1 MKYLAVFLA
10 VLSAGR
16 AYGAEPTRF
25 VPEELRM
32 TVSYM
37 KAGGADG
44 GRIVKIFSGAEPRD
58 LWLDINDRTGEYGR
72 VTITPEYGSARVE
85 PVSSEWKYD
94 QLRGLTGVHVLYKDN
109 YGVSTYMK
117 DKWGGNTQ
125 TGLMLGFSGDRTS
138 NFLPDSDDPYQQRI
152 KGSCGVPE
160 NISNN
165 DGYPYLA
172 LSTTLP
178 FTQDRPGL
186 VRSPT
191 VMVSCLWTLRP
202 IYDISIT
209 LEKET
214 MMIEDTSGSN
224 KVYDNSVTMTG
235 NGGPATIKVVNPSP
249 SDISVSFSV
258 TDDSMLTYTAKP
270 TPAGTKVP
278 FHVMVKNTKAGSRS
292 YTVNFTAA
300 YN

>member
-10 VLSAGR
+10 VLSAVR

-25 VPEELRM
+25 VPEELTM
-32 TVSYM
+32 TVIYE
-37 KAGGADG
+37 KAGGGDAQ
-44 GRIVKIFSGAEPRD
+44 RQRTVFSGAEPRD
-58 LWLDINDRTGEYGR
+58 LWLNISDRTGQYGR
-72 VTITPEYGSARVE
+72 ITITPESGSARVS
-85 PVSSEWKYD
+85 PTSSEWKYD
-94 QLRGLTGVHVLYKDN
+94 QLRGLTGVHAFFNEN
-109 YGVSTYMK
+109 YGVSTYMR
-117 DKWGGNTQ
+117 DEWSGLTQ
-125 TGLMLGFSGDRTS
+125 TGLMLGYSGDRTS
-138 NFLPDSDDPYQQRI
+138 NFLPDADDPYQQRI

-160 NISNN
+160 NISNI
-165 DGYPYLA
+165 DGYPYLNI
-172 LSTTLP
+172 STTLP

-191 VMVSCLWTLRP
+191 VTVSCMWRLRP
-202 IYDISIT
+202 IYDISLTI
-209 LEKET
+209 EKET
-214 MMIEDTSGSN
+214 MMIKDTSGSN
-224 KVYDNSVTMTG
+224 KVYDNSVTITG
-235 NGGPATIKVVNPSP
+235 NGGPATITVVNPST

-258 TDDSMLTYTAKP
+258 TDDSTLTYTAKP

>member
-25 VPEELRM
+25 VPEKLM
-32 TVSYM
+32 MSVSYT
-37 KAGGADG
+37 KAGGGDG
-44 GRIVKIFSGAEPRD
+44 GSIRKTFSGAEPRD
-58 LWLDINDRTGEYGR
+58 LWLNINDRTGEYGR
-72 VTITPEYGSARVE
+72 ITITPEYGVASLQPA
-85 PVSSEWKYD
+85 SSGWKYD
-94 QLRGLTGVHVLYKDN
+94 KLRGLTGVHVLFKDN
-109 YGVSTYMK
+109 YGVSTYMRSE
-117 DKWGGNTQ
+117 WEGNSQ
-125 TGLMLGFSGDRTS
+125 TSLMLGFSGDRTS

-160 NISNN
+160 NISNI
-165 DGYPYLA
+165 DGYSYL
-172 LSTTLP
+172 SINTTLP

-191 VMVSCLWTLRP
+191 VVVNCMWYLRP
-202 IYDISIT
+202 IYDISLA

-224 KVYDNSVTMTG
+224 KVYDNSVTITG
-235 NGGPATIKVVNPSP
+235 NGGPATITVVNPST

-258 TDDSMLTYTAKP
+258 TNDSTLTYTAKP

-278 FHVMVKNTKAGSRS
+278 FHVLVKNTKAGSRS